1 MRCAAG
7 ALVLAL
13 WSAAAWGQLSN
24 GTYRSVV
31 PSGWDGRAP
40 MKLLIFIHGWQSS
53 AAEMLADPD
62 VTEPA
67 ANAGY
72 LLVAPDGVGKSWSLH
87 AGPAGRRDDLRFV
100 HDVLDDVRKRWP
112 IDPRH
117 VVASGFSVGASL
129 VWDIA
134 CHDPSG
140 FTAFLPLSGGFWVPL
155 PDRCT
160 SPVNLRQTH
169 GRADTTF
176 PLTGRAIGQRMR
188 QGNVIEGFSRWRAVD
203 GCAAQP
209 AAQSKDGDLACD
221 VWSSCATGRSLQLC
235 LHPGGHM
242 IEGRHLAAGLAWA
255 DLLP

>member
-1 MRCAAG
+1 MRFAAG

-13 WSAAAWGQLSN
+13 WSGVALGQLSN
-24 GTYRSVV
+24 GSYLSVA
-31 PSGWDGRAP
+31 PPGWDGRAP
-40 MKLLIFIHGWQSS
+40 LKLLLFIHGWQGS
-53 AAEMLADPD
+53 AAEMLADAD
-62 VTEPA
+62 VTGPA
-67 ANAGY
+67 ARAGY
-72 LLVAPDGVGKSWSLH
+72 LLVAPDGRGKTWSLR
-87 AGPAGRRDDLRFV
+87 AGPAGGRDDLRFV
-100 HDVLDDVRKRWP
+100 HDVLEDVRKRWP

-134 CHDPSG
+134 CHDASG

-155 PDRCT
+155 PDACA

-176 PLTGRAIGQRMR
+176 PLAGRAIGTRMR
-188 QGNVIEGFSRWRAVD
+188 QGNVLDGFARWRAVD

-209 AAQSKDGDLACD
+209 DGQSKDSDLYCD
-221 VWSSCATGRSLQLC
+221 VWTSCASGRSLQLC

-242 IEGRHLAAGLAWA
+242 IEAHHLAAGLAWA
-255 DLLP
+255 DQLP